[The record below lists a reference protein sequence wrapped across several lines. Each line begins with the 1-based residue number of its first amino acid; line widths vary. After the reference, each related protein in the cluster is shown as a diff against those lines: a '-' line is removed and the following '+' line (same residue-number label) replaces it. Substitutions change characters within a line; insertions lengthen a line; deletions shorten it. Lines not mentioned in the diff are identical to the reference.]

1 MAIPSAKLVAG
12 LGNPGEK
19 YRHTRH
25 NAGFMILDDLAGS
38 LKSEFGI
45 KTPSYEALISR
56 SGIEEFILLKPLTYM
71 NRSGG
76 AIAEFFN
83 DYEGEI
89 SDLLIIID
97 DFNIPLGTI
106 RIRGKG
112 TDGGHNGI
120 ADIISQ
126 FGTDDFPR
134 MRIGIGP
141 EEPPAKEKFID
152 FVLEDFTAS
161 EMKIL
166 EKMMPIYKECIISF
180 ITEGLTKTMNTFNRS
195 FIEEITGDNE

>member
-1 MAIPSAKLVAG
+1 MDIPSRKLIAG

-25 NAGFMILDDLAGS
+25 NAGFLILDYLAGS
-38 LKSEFGI
+38 LKSEFDI
-45 KTPSYEALISR
+45 KTPSYEALS
-56 SGIEEFILLKPLTYM
+56 SASDEDEFILLKPITYM

-76 AIAEFFN
+76 AIASFFN

-89 SDLLIIID
+89 SDLLIVVD

-106 RIRGKG
+106 RVRRKG

-120 ADIISQ
+120 ADIISK
-126 FGTDDFPR
+126 FGSDDFPR
-134 MRIGIGP
+134 MRVGIGP
-141 EEPPAKEKFID
+141 DEPPSKDEFID

-161 EMKIL
+161 EMDIL
-166 EKMMPIYKECIISF
+166 QKMMPVYKDCILSF
-180 ITEGLTKTMNTFNRS
+180 INDGLTKTMNTFNRS
-195 FIEEITGDNE
+195 FIEDITGENE

>member
-1 MAIPSAKLVAG
+1 MGIRSVKLIAG

-25 NAGFMILDDLAGS
+25 NAAFLILDNLAGS
-38 LKSEFGI
+38 LNSEFNI
-45 KTPSYEALISR
+45 KTPSYEAMVSK
-56 SGIEEFILLKPLTYM
+56 SGEEEFILLKPMTYM

-89 SDLLIIID
+89 SDLLIIVD

-106 RIRGKG
+106 RVRRKG

-141 EEPPAKEKFID
+141 DEPPSKEEFID
-152 FVLEDFTAS
+152 FVLDDFTEP
-161 EMKIL
+161 EMTIL
-166 EKMMPIYKECIISF
+166 EKMMPVYKDCIFSF
-180 ITEGLTKTMNTFNRS
+180 INDGLTKTMNTFNRS
-195 FIEEITGDNE
+195 FIEEITGENE